1 MLSRLNNLPNKY
13 LFYFGFIFVLLFLSL
28 SYWQFTS
35 YLEERELSA
44 QISYPQK
51 PTEVLISQINTSNE
65 FTLITTQDKLQFVK
79 SWLLR
84 SRVNNGVSGY
94 HVVTVFINEANEH
107 ILINRGWVPLIADV
121 DNYNLDTEKSF
132 TGMLYTYDEIPR
144 FGQDDIPGSE
154 YIFRIDKTF
163 LQNETEVIL
172 PNYYLQLS
180 QNCGSEITCIN
191 TLEQYQA
198 PHLGYAFQWIFFAI
212 CLAVVVLRKNKLI

>member
-13 LFYFGFIFVLLFLSL
+13 LFYFGLIFVLIFISL

-35 YLEERELSA
+35 YLEEKKLSA
-44 QISYPQK
+44 QISYPQE

-65 FTLITTQDKLQFVK
+65 FSLITTQERLKFVN

-84 SRVNNGVSGY
+84 SRVNNGMSGY
-94 HVVTVFINEANEH
+94 HVISIFKNDMNEH
-107 ILINRGWVPLIADV
+107 ILINRGWVPLSADV
-121 DNYNLDTEKSF
+121 DNYNFDTERAF
-132 TGMLYTYDEIPR
+132 TGILYKYDEIPR
-144 FGQDDIPGSE
+144 FGQEDIPGSE
-154 YIFRIDKTF
+154 YIFRIDKIF
-163 LQNETEVIL
+163 LQNETKIIL

-180 QNCGSEITCIN
+180 QKCGNDITCID

-212 CLAVVVLRKNKLI
+212 CLAAVVLRKNKLI

>member
-13 LFYFGFIFVLLFLSL
+13 LFYFGLIFVLIFISL

-44 QISYPQK
+44 QISYPQE

-65 FTLITTQDKLQFVK
+65 FSLITTQGKLQFVK

-94 HVVTVFINEANEH
+94 HVITIFINDMNEH
-107 ILINRGWVPLIADV
+107 VLINRGWVPLSADV
-121 DNYNLDTEKSF
+121 DNYNLDTEESF

-144 FGQDDIPGSE
+144 FGQDDTTGSE
-154 YIFRIDKTF
+154 YIFRIDKIF
-163 LQNETEVIL
+163 LQNETEIIL

-180 QNCGSEITCIN
+180 QNCGFEITCID
-191 TLEQYQA
+191 TLDQYQA
-198 PHLGYAFQWIFFAI
+198 PHLGYAFQWIFFAL

>member
-13 LFYFGFIFVLLFLSL
+13 LFYVGLIFVLIFISL

-35 YLEERELSA
+35 YLDEKELTN
-44 QISYPQK
+44 QISYPQE

-65 FTLITTQDKLQFVK
+65 FSMITTQERLQYVK

-84 SRVNNGVSGY
+84 SRVSNGMNGY
-94 HVVTVFINEANEH
+94 HLITIYKNELNQH
-107 ILINRGWVPLIADV
+107 ILINRGWVPLTADV
-121 DNYNLDTEKSF
+121 DNYILDTEQSF
-132 TGMLYTYDEIPR
+132 TGTLYTYDEIPR
-144 FGQDDIPGSE
+144 FGQSDIPGSE
-154 YIFRIDKTF
+154 YIFRIDKVF
-163 LQNETEVIL
+163 LQNEAEIIL

-180 QNCGSEITCIN
+180 QNCGFEIRCID

-212 CLAVVVLRKNKLI
+212 CLTIVVLRKNKLI

>member
-13 LFYFGFIFVLLFLSL
+13 LFYFGLIFVLIFLSL

-35 YLEERELSA
+35 YLEEKELST
-44 QISYPQK
+44 QISYSQE
-51 PTEVLISQINTSNE
+51 PTEVLMSQINTSNE
-65 FTLITTQDKLQFVK
+65 FSLITTQEKLHFVK

-94 HVVTVFINEANEH
+94 HVITIFKNDMNEH
-107 ILINRGWVPLIADV
+107 LLINRGWVALSADV
-121 DNYNLDTEKSF
+121 DNYNFDTERSF

-144 FGQDDIPGSE
+144 FGQEDIPGSE
-154 YIFRIDKTF
+154 YILRIDKIF
-163 LQNETEVIL
+163 LQNETEIIL

-180 QNCGSEITCIN
+180 QNCGNDITCID

>member
-13 LFYFGFIFVLLFLSL
+13 LFYFGLIFILIFISL

-35 YLEERELSA
+35 YLEEKELST
-44 QISYPQK
+44 QISYSQE
-51 PTEVLISQINTSNE
+51 PTEVLMSQINNSNE
-65 FTLITTQDKLQFVK
+65 FSLITTQEKLHFVK

-94 HVVTVFINEANEH
+94 HVITIFKNDINEH
-107 ILINRGWVPLIADV
+107 ILINRGWVALSADV
-121 DNYNLDTEKSF
+121 DNYNFDTESSF

-144 FGQDDIPGSE
+144 FGQEDISGSE
-154 YIFRIDKTF
+154 YIFRIDKIF

-180 QNCGSEITCIN
+180 QNCGNDITCID

>member
-13 LFYFGFIFVLLFLSL
+13 LFYFGVIFVLIFISL

-35 YLEERELSA
+35 YLEEKKLSA
-44 QISYPQK
+44 QISYPQE

-65 FTLITTQDKLQFVK
+65 FSLITTQERLKFVN

-84 SRVNNGVSGY
+84 SRVNNGMSGY
-94 HVVTVFINEANEH
+94 HVISIFKNDMNEH
-107 ILINRGWVPLIADV
+107 ILINRGWVPLSADV
-121 DNYNLDTEKSF
+121 DNYNFDTERSF
-132 TGMLYTYDEIPR
+132 TGTLYKYDEIPR
-144 FGQDDIPGSE
+144 FGQEDIPGSE
-154 YIFRIDKTF
+154 YIFRIDKIF
-163 LQNETEVIL
+163 LQNETKIIL

-180 QNCGSEITCIN
+180 QKCGNDITCID

>member
-13 LFYFGFIFVLLFLSL
+13 LFYFGLIFVLIFISL

-35 YLEERELSA
+35 YLEEKKLSA
-44 QISYPQK
+44 QISYLQE

-65 FTLITTQDKLQFVK
+65 FSLITTQERLKFVK

-84 SRVNNGVSGY
+84 SRVNNGVNGY
-94 HVVTVFINEANEH
+94 HVITIFKNDMNEH
-107 ILINRGWVPLIADV
+107 ILINRGWVPLSSDV
-121 DNYNLDTEKSF
+121 DNYNFDTERAF
-132 TGMLYTYDEIPR
+132 TGMLYKYDEIPR
-144 FGQDDIPGSE
+144 FGQEDIPGSE
-154 YIFRIDKTF
+154 YIFRIDKIF
-163 LQNETEVIL
+163 LQNETEIIL

-180 QNCGSEITCIN
+180 QKCGNDITCID

-212 CLAVVVLRKNKLI
+212 CLAAVVLMKNKLI

>member
-1 MLSRLNNLPNKY
+1 MLNRLNNLPNKY
-13 LFYFGFIFVLLFLSL
+13 LFYFGLIFVFIFLLL

-44 QISYPQK
+44 QISYPQE
-51 PTEVLISQINTSNE
+51 PTEVLISQINISNE
-65 FTLITTQDKLQFVK
+65 FSLITTQAKLQFVK

-94 HVVTVFINEANEH
+94 HVISIFKNDMNEH
-107 ILINRGWVPLIADV
+107 ILINRGWVPLSADV
-121 DNYNLDTEKSF
+121 DNYNFDTERSF
-132 TGMLYTYDEIPR
+132 TGMLYKYDEIPR
-144 FGQDDIPGSE
+144 FGQEDIPESK
-154 YIFRIDKTF
+154 YIFRIDKIF
-163 LQNETEVIL
+163 LQNETEIIL

-180 QNCGSEITCIN
+180 QKCGNDITCID
-191 TLEQYQA
+191 TLEQYQS